1 MWTFGVF
8 LPLCQQYF
16 LVDLSSLS
24 FICINLDK
32 ILLALCDIA
41 IYNKKYIFGL
51 PPFSDTEIFSGPKP
65 ETS

>member
-1 MWTFGVF
+1 MPAV
-8 LPLCQQYF
+8 F

-24 FICINLDK
+24 FICINLDN
-32 ILLALCDIA
+32 ILLTLCDIA

-51 PPFSDTEIFSGPKP
+51 PPFPDTEIFSGPKP